1 MTLGLPRIEQTER
14 SQFAVIVAFLL
25 INSLVLESNEVIAT
39 SGFVSHLGVE
49 HIVWM
54 WALDMGVVMLT
65 AALYSVIVDRTN
77 RVVLA
82 MRLFTLFSVLYLVF
96 SLLFQVEDLAWLT
109 YPLLTILN
117 DQQWSLFGLLIWAL
131 ASDIFSTA
139 QSKRL
144 FPLLAMA
151 VIVGSIVGNSAVA
164 VVSQFLQG
172 RGDQLLIVN
181 GLLMAGLAFALFWF
195 QRRGK
200 FEVYVRPAVQ
210 EENVTAILREGF
222 AFVREV
228 PIFRYLALA
237 MIPLGLGFNTLE
249 YYLLQTLSTMDI
261 ATLPTTYGLFKSM
274 TAVSLLL
281 VQALVTT
288 RLINHVGL
296 RRIFVLLPIMLFVG
310 LGSTLLLPA
319 LAIFGANYLVRVTL
333 QGIDEPARQ
342 MVKNLAPDERRG
354 RVGAF
359 LNGYLYPIGAI
370 LGCIQIGIV
379 MELVQQGMISVS
391 TGRWANSILSLGCVA
406 FALWSSLQIHQQ
418 YDASLLNWRLD
429 RRKRRNSIPNFD
441 LLEKI

>member
-1 MTLGLPRIEQTER
+1 MTIALPRIDQTER
-14 SQFAVIVAFLL
+14 TRFAIIVAFLL

-49 HIVWM
+49 HIVWV

-65 AALYSVIVDRTN
+65 AALYSMIVDRTN
-77 RVVLA
+77 RVALA
-82 MRLFTLFSVLYLVF
+82 MRLFTLFSLLYLAF
-96 SLLFQVEDLAWLT
+96 SLLFQVEGLAWLA

-151 VIVGSIVGNSAVA
+151 VIVGSIVGNGAVA
-164 VVSQFLQG
+164 IVSQFLQG
-172 RGDQLLIVN
+172 RDDQLLIGN
-181 GLLMAGLAFALFWF
+181 ALLMAGLALGLFWF
-195 QRRGK
+195 QRHGK
-200 FEVYVRPAVQ
+200 FEAYVRPAVQ
-210 EENVTAILREGF
+210 EESVTTVLREGF
-222 AFVREV
+222 VFVREV

-249 YYLLQTLSTMDI
+249 YYLLHTLSTMDI
-261 ATLPTTYGLFKSM
+261 ATLPTTYGSFKSM
-274 TAVSLLL
+274 TAISLLL

-288 RLINHVGL
+288 RLINHIGL
-296 RRIFVLLPIMLFVG
+296 QRVFVLLPIILLLG
-310 LGSTLLLPA
+310 LGTMLLLPV

-370 LGCIQIGIV
+370 VGCVQIGIV
-379 MELVQQGMISVS
+379 MELVRQSVISVS
-391 TGRWANSILSLGCVA
+391 TGQWTNIMLSLCCVL
-406 FALWSSLQIHQQ
+406 FALWSTLQLHQQ

-429 RRKRRNSIPNFD
+429 RRKRRSSIPNFD